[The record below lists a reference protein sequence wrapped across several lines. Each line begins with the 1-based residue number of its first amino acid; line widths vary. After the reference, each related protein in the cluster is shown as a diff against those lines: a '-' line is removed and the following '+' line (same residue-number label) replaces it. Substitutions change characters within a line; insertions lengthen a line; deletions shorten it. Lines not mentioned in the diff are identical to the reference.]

1 MTESVLTATVELMDG
16 MTFQADTGSGHSLVM
31 DAAPEV
37 GGADC
42 GSRPMEMRLVGLGGC
57 TGMDVITILK
67 KMRMAPERFSVEAS
81 GERASEHP
89 KVFTSIHLC
98 YRAAGEHLKPAQVEK
113 AVALSQ
119 DKYCSVAAMLRHA
132 VPIAYEVI
140 VEDAGV
146 PAAAANAAPV
156 P

>member
-1 MTESVLTATVELMDG
+1 MRIHAQWTSPMRFRGTESA
-16 MTFQADTGSGHSLVM
+16 SGAGIVM
-31 DAAPEV
+31 DARVEHGG
-37 GGADC
+37 GGA
-42 GSRPMEMRLVGLGGC
+42 GPTPIETLLMALAGC

-81 GERASEHP
+81 AERASEHP

-98 YRAAGEHLKPAQVEK
+98 YRAAGEYLQPVQVEK

-132 VPIAYEVI
+132 VPITYEVI
-140 VEDAGV
+140 VEDVGV
-146 PAAAANAAPV
+146 PAVAANASPV